1 MSFQGL
7 TWNWPYLDVFL
18 YRDDGDSIFVNY
30 GETVWGAA
38 KAPRVGANN
47 NVQCQISPPQ
57 VLNKSEVLPARR
69 IEFLGASVP
78 VPKNVSKVLKK
89 TFSAIQVGL

>member
-47 NVQCQISPPQ
+47 NVQCQLFSP
-57 VLNKSEVLPARR
+57 RR
-69 IEFLGASVP
+69 F
-78 VPKNVSKVLKK
+78 
-89 TFSAIQVGL
+89 